1 MEPDSILLLT
11 EQIISN
17 RCGLHGLEFS
27 EFSVNWIATLW
38 IDKLLLKGS
47 FKTFSLQYEIS
58 LDIFLLFKTMEF
70 TTRLE
75 QLAVLRNDSGS

>member
-1 MEPDSILLLT
+1 MDWNFLTFPLFSI
-11 EQIISN
+11 
-17 RCGLHGLEFS
+17 
-27 EFSVNWIATLW
+27 NWIATLW
-38 IDKLLLKGS
+38 IDILLLKGS

>member
-27 EFSVNWIATLW
+27 DFSVNWIATLW

-58 LDIFLLFKTMEF
+58 WIFSSCLKLWSLLRSKNSW
-70 TTRLE
+70 LY
-75 QLAVLRNDSGS
+75 